1 MGTPLASA
9 CGNRFSTRVEVETLS
24 AMTPASSSCWP
35 MSCASALSRAT
46 SAMAFRRLPSTP
58 PASLICLA
66 ASRKASRV
74 EVRQPTE
81 AMLMAAGSSMALIG
95 LAGSGVVAS
104 PVPPP
109 PPPPPQDASTANA
122 ANAATASRR
131 LVAVFILHSIAPS
144 QRRIIDAAHAGVDI
158 LAVPQV
164 AHLQAQA
171 GAGVDA
177 PARAQRGVDIAGQMV
192 SLVGQQHI

>member
-46 SAMAFRRLPSTP
+46 SAIAFRRLPNTP

-81 AMLMAAGSSMALIG
+81 AMLMAPGSTIAWIAPAGC
-95 LAGSGVVAS
+95 GVVAS

-109 PPPPPQDASTANA
+109 PPQAASAAKVSIANA
-122 ANAATASRR
+122 SGAQAIHAARSAVLRR
-131 LVAVFILHSIAPS
+131 LEAVFILHSIAPH
-144 QRRIIDAAHAGVDI
+144 QRRIIDAADAGID
-158 LAVPQV
+158 VPAIPQI
-164 AHLQAQA
+164 AHLQAHV
-171 GAGVDA
+171 GALVDG
-177 PARAQRGVDIAGQMV
+177 PA
-192 SLVGQQHI
+192 